1 MSFLEYEKTIKEG
14 DTVIIFLGHES
25 MFPVKVQDGGKTQ
38 TKYGVIRHSTDLIGK
53 QYGSKVTCSKGGWVY
68 VLHPT
73 PELWTLN
80 LPHRTQILYS
90 TDISLITMM
99 LELKPG
105 SVVCESGTGS
115 GSLSHAIIRTIA
127 PTGHL
132 YTVEFHQQRAEK
144 ATEEFREHKVDHLV
158 TVKNQDVCKNGFGV
172 TGVADAVFLD
182 IPSPWE
188 AIGHAKEALKCE
200 GGRICSFSPCIEQ
213 VQRTCLAL
221 QEHGF
226 TEINTSEILLRVY
239 NVKTISLQIPDLG
252 RAAEDDFTAAS
263 DRGTQTDQDAPC
275 ATNPQQ
281 GTVQFKSGVPLRDMV
296 GHTGYLTF
304 ATKSLF

>member
-1 MSFLEYEKTIKEG
+1 MSFVEYRDLIHEG
-14 DTVIIFLGHES
+14 DTAIVYLGHDS
-25 MFPVKVQDGGKTQ
+25 MFPVIVQHGSQTQ

-53 QYGSKVTCSKGGWVY
+53 KYGSKVTCSKGGWVY
-68 VLHPT
+68 VLYPT
-73 PELWTLN
+73 PELWTMN

-115 GSLSHAIIRTIA
+115 GSLSHAIIRTVA

-144 ATEEFREHKVDHLV
+144 ALEEFRQHKVDHLV
-158 TVKNQDVCKNGFGV
+158 TVKNQDVCKNGFGMSH
-172 TGVADAVFLD
+172 VADAVFLD

-188 AIGHAKEALKCE
+188 SIGHAKSALKIE

-213 VQRTCLAL
+213 VQRTCRAL
-221 QEHGF
+221 EEHGF
-226 TEINTSEILLRVY
+226 TEINTLEILLRVHD
-239 NVKTISLQIPDLG
+239 VRTVRLQIPDLG
-252 RAAEDDFTAAS
+252 KPLEDQSSPAS
-263 DRGTQTDQDAPC
+263 DANDGSKQMSSSSQDTC
-275 ATNPQQ
+275 SI
-281 GTVQFKSGVPLRDMV
+281 FKSGVPPRETV

>member
-1 MSFLEYEKTIKEG
+1 MSFVEYKEFIEDG
-14 DTVIIFLGHES
+14 DTAIVFLGHDS
-25 MFPVKVQDGGKTQ
+25 MFPITIQNGSQTQ

-53 QYGSKVTCSKGGWVY
+53 KYGSKVICSKGGWVY
-68 VLHPT
+68 ILYPT

-115 GSLSHAIIRTIA
+115 GSLSHAIIRTVA

-144 ATEEFREHKVDHLV
+144 AIEEFRQHKVDDLV
-158 TVKNQDVCKNGFGV
+158 TVKNQDVCKHGFGV
-172 TGVADAVFLD
+172 TGIADAVFLD

-188 AIGHAKEALKCE
+188 AIGHAKSAMKSE

-221 QEHGF
+221 EEHGF
-226 TEINTSEILLRVY
+226 TEINTLEILLRVY
-239 NVKTISLQIPDLG
+239 DVRTINLQVADLG
-252 RAAEDDFTAAS
+252 RAAEEKSSLDGT
-263 DRGTQTDQDAPC
+263 DRTKQISA
-275 ATNPQQ
+275 
-281 GTVQFKSGVPLRDMV
+281 VQHGSALFKSGVPPRETV